1 MILSKPSLH
10 PFDWLEKNDG
20 EQFLAGKFEL
30 SFRIYDPGS
39 NTKCRVMVNVNR
51 DHLLQ
56 FVKKTCQKLHYFPM
70 FLPHLLSQKKQT
82 DQSWAFWGLQGQKDD
97 FGLIRY

>member
-39 NTKCRVMVNVNR
+39 ITQNAE
-51 DHLLQ
+51 
-56 FVKKTCQKLHYFPM
+56 
-70 FLPHLLSQKKQT
+70 
-82 DQSWAFWGLQGQKDD
+82 SW
-97 FGLIRY
+97 

>member
-56 FVKKTCQKLHYFPM
+56 FVKKPARNLTTFFNECGV
-70 FLPHLLSQKKQT
+70 FLVNKI
-82 DQSWAFWGLQGQKDD
+82 GL
-97 FGLIRY
+97 FCSNNTYVLIMNLINNNLET

>member
-56 FVKKTCQKLHYFPM
+56 FVKKTCQKFNYF
-70 FLPHLLSQKKQT
+70 F
-82 DQSWAFWGLQGQKDD
+82 
-97 FGLIRY
+97 